1 MTFMISLRGSQEEKD
16 GVPDD
21 SRVIESFPTSNLELS
36 RALFL
41 KVINSVFYAIE
52 VEKLI
57 SEFDSYAIICLVEIV
72 TS

>member
-1 MTFMISLRGSQEEKD
+1 MRKILRDE
-16 GVPDD
+16 V
-21 SRVIESFPTSNLELS
+21 RNLNFNLELS

-57 SEFDSYAIICLVEIV
+57 LEFDSYAIICLVEIV